1 MVIAQEGNM
10 KRYIVI
16 LFIISFFPFV
26 EAFAAASFTVKAPRQ
41 VIQGGKFSITY
52 ELSNAS
58 GSAFKSPN
66 VGGCKLLYGP
76 SVSQMS
82 SFSSVNGKNTSS
94 TSESYTMTYRAEK
107 AGKYTIGAASINV
120 GGKTYT
126 TKPFTLEV
134 LPPDKSA
141 SGGNQSQ
148 SVQVYDVDT
157 QTPDKSVGKNDVF
170 VRIILSKPKA
180 YEQEGILCTIKLYTK
195 YNIQQFMP
203 TLQPSFD
210 GFISQ
215 ELPITSSINRI
226 ENYNGENYMVAD
238 LKQCILFPQRAGTLT
253 ITSGNYDLTVVQY
266 QTVRSIFG
274 MMRQPV
280 EKEIKV
286 KSNKA
291 TINIE
296 SLPEPRPADFCGA
309 VGSFSVSTR
318 MLNENLKT
326 NEAGTLRLV
335 IKGSGN
341 LKNIQTPKIAFPS
354 QFDVYDPQT
363 TVDANPSGERLTGSV
378 TVDYAFVPQY
388 VGKFKIP
395 ATSFSYFDPVRKKY
409 ERVVVDGYELD
420 VAKGSSSSSTSV
432 TNGAVQRKD
441 ILHIKTGDL
450 SLVSGQVMFVN
461 TWWYFLWYIVPLVVF
476 CGILFYYRKLIK
488 ERANV
493 ALMKTK
499 RANKVAAKRL
509 KNARQLMAK
518 NQYDAFF
525 EEMLRALWGYF
536 SDKLTIPVSELNRDN
551 IYSELAEYGVDDA
564 VCSDVIGLLDDC
576 EFARYAKSEGGS
588 NMSAVYNKACDLI
601 NKVENTKHK

>member
-1 MVIAQEGNM
+1 M
-10 KRYIVI
+10 KRLVII
-16 LFIISFFPFV
+16 LFIINLFSV
-26 EAFAAASFTVKAPRQ
+26 ACAYAAASFSVQAPRQ

-52 ELSNAS
+52 VLSNAS
-58 GSAFKSPN
+58 GSGFKSPN

-94 TSESYTMTYRAEK
+94 SSESYTMTYRAEK
-107 AGKYTIGAASINV
+107 AGKYTVGAASVNV

-170 VRIILSKPKA
+170 VRIILSKSKA

-238 LKQCILFPQRAGTLT
+238 LKQCILFPQRSGTLT
-253 ITSGNYDLTVVQY
+253 ITSGNYDLTVIQY
-266 QTVRSIFG
+266 QTVRSGMFG
-274 MMRQPV
+274 MMMRTPV

-286 KSNKA
+286 SSNKA
-291 TINIE
+291 TINIVP
-296 SLPEPRPADFCGA
+296 LPEPKPADFCGA
-309 VGSFSVSTR
+309 VGTFSVSTR
-318 MLNENLKT
+318 MLNDNLKT
-326 NEAGTLRLV
+326 NEAGTLRLT
-335 IKGSGN
+335 IKGNGN

-363 TVDANPSGERLTGSV
+363 TVDANPSGDHLTGTV
-378 TVDYAFVPQY
+378 TIDYAFVPQY
-388 VGKFKIP
+388 VGKFEIP
-395 ATSFSYFDPVRKKY
+395 ATSFSYFDPVKNKY
-409 ERVVVDGYELD
+409 ERISINGYELD
-420 VAKGSSSSSTSV
+420 VAKGSSSSSSAPAGLT
-432 TNGAVQRKD
+432 QRKD
-441 ILHIKTGDL
+441 IIHIKTGDL
-450 SLVSGQVMFVN
+450 SLANGHIIFVN
-461 TWWYFLWYIVPLVVF
+461 TWWYLLWYLVPLVIF
-476 CGILFYYRKLIK
+476 CTILFYYRKLIK

-499 RANKVAAKRL
+499 RANKVANKRL

-518 NQYDAFF
+518 NKHDAFF

-551 IYSELAEYGVDDA
+551 IFLELSKYGVTEN
-564 VCSDVIGLLDDC
+564 VCNDIIGLLDDC
-576 EFARYAKSEGGS
+576 EFARYAKSEENGS
-588 NMSAVYNKACDLI
+588 DMSVVYKKACDLI
-601 NKVENTKHK
+601 NQVENTKHK

>member
-1 MVIAQEGNM
+1 M
-10 KRYIVI
+10 KRYGIII
-16 LFIISFFPFV
+16 LLIGILSWT
-26 EAFAAASFTVKAPRQ
+26 EALAAASFTVQAPKQ
-41 VIQGGKFSITY
+41 VIQGSKFNITY
-52 ELSNAS
+52 VLSNAS
-58 GSAFKSPN
+58 GSSFKSPG

-82 SFSSVNGKNTSS
+82 SFSSVNGKSTSS

-107 AGKYTIGAASINV
+107 AGKYTVGAASINV
-120 GGKTYT
+120 GGKTYS
-126 TKPFTLEV
+126 TKPFALEV

-141 SGGNQSQ
+141 SSGNQSQ

-157 QTPDKSVGKNDVF
+157 QTPDKAVGKNDVF
-170 VRIILSKPKA
+170 VRIILSKSKA

-195 YNIQQFMP
+195 YNIQQFMA

-274 MMRQPV
+274 MMRSPV

-291 TINIE
+291 TIEILP
-296 SLPEPRPADFCGA
+296 LPEPKPADFCGA
-309 VGSFSVSTR
+309 VGKFSATSK
-318 MLNENLKT
+318 MLNQDLKT

-335 IKGSGN
+335 IRGSGN
-341 LKNIQTPKIAFPS
+341 LKNIKTPQISFPS

-363 TVDANPSGERLTGSV
+363 TVNANPSGDHLTGDI

-395 ATSFSYFDPVRKKY
+395 AFTFSYFDPSENKY
-409 ERVVVDGYELD
+409 ERVEIEGYDLD
-420 VAKGSSSSSTSV
+420 VAKGSASSSSYSV
-432 TNGAVQRKD
+432 SDVAQRKD

-450 SLVSGQVMFVN
+450 SLVKGRLLIIDA
-461 TWWYFLWYIVPLVVF
+461 WWYALWYVVPLILFGCV
-476 CGILFYYRKLIK
+476 LFYYRRLIK

-499 RANKVAAKRL
+499 RANKVANKRL

-518 NQYDAFF
+518 NMHDAFF

-551 IYSELAEYGVDDA
+551 ISAELAKFGVDDN
-564 VCSDVIGLLDDC
+564 VCSGIIALLDDC
-576 EFARYAKSEGGS
+576 EFARYAKADEGGRDMAS
-588 NMSAVYNKACDLI
+588 VYKKACELI
-601 NKVENTKHK
+601 NQVENTKHSR

>member
-1 MVIAQEGNM
+1 M
-10 KRYIVI
+10 KRLVII
-16 LFIISFFPFV
+16 LFIINLFSV
-26 EAFAAASFTVKAPRQ
+26 ACAYAAASFSVQAPRQ

-52 ELSNAS
+52 VLSNAS
-58 GSAFKSPN
+58 GSGFKSPN

-94 TSESYTMTYRAEK
+94 SSESYTMTYRAEK
-107 AGKYTIGAASINV
+107 AGKYTVGAASVNV

-170 VRIILSKPKA
+170 VRIILSKSKA

-238 LKQCILFPQRAGTLT
+238 LKQCILFPQRSGTLT
-253 ITSGNYDLTVVQY
+253 ITSGNYDLTVIQY
-266 QTVRSIFG
+266 QTVRSGMFG
-274 MMRQPV
+274 MMMRTPV

-286 KSNKA
+286 SSNKA
-291 TINIE
+291 TINIVP
-296 SLPEPRPADFCGA
+296 LPEPKPADFCGA
-309 VGSFSVSTR
+309 VGTFSVSTR
-318 MLNENLKT
+318 MLNDNLKT
-326 NEAGTLRLV
+326 NEAGTLRLT
-335 IKGSGN
+335 IKGNGN

-363 TVDANPSGERLTGSV
+363 TVDANPSGDHLTGTV
-378 TVDYAFVPQY
+378 TIDYAFVPQY
-388 VGKFKIP
+388 VGKFEIP
-395 ATSFSYFDPVRKKY
+395 ATSFSYFDPVKNKY
-409 ERVVVDGYELD
+409 ERISINGYELD
-420 VAKGSSSSSTSV
+420 VAKGSSSSSSV
-432 TNGAVQRKD
+432 PAGLTQRKD
-441 ILHIKTGDL
+441 IIHIKTGDL
-450 SLVSGQVMFVN
+450 SLANGHIMFVN
-461 TWWYFLWYIVPLVVF
+461 TWWYLLWYLVPLVIF
-476 CGILFYYRKLIK
+476 CTILFYYRKLIK

-499 RANKVAAKRL
+499 RANKVANKRL
-509 KNARQLMAK
+509 KNARQLMTK
-518 NQYDAFF
+518 NKHDAFF

-551 IYSELAEYGVDDA
+551 IFLELSKYGVTEN
-564 VCSDVIGLLDDC
+564 VCNDIIGLLDDC
-576 EFARYAKSEGGS
+576 EFARYAKSEENGS
-588 NMSAVYNKACDLI
+588 DMSVVYKKACDLI
-601 NKVENTKHK
+601 NQVENTKHK

>member
-1 MVIAQEGNM
+1 M
-10 KRYIVI
+10 KRLVII
-16 LFIISFFPFV
+16 LFIINLFSV
-26 EAFAAASFTVKAPRQ
+26 ACAYAAASFSVQAPRQ

-52 ELSNAS
+52 VLSNAS
-58 GSAFKSPN
+58 GSGFKSPN

-94 TSESYTMTYRAEK
+94 SSESYTMTYRAEK
-107 AGKYTIGAASINV
+107 AGKYTVGAASVNV

-141 SGGNQSQ
+141 SGGKQSQ

-170 VRIILSKPKA
+170 VRIILSKSKA

-238 LKQCILFPQRAGTLT
+238 LKQCILFPQRSGTLT
-253 ITSGNYDLTVVQY
+253 ITSGNYDLTVIQY
-266 QTVRSIFG
+266 QTVRSGMFG
-274 MMRQPV
+274 MMMRTPV

-286 KSNKA
+286 SSNKA
-291 TINIE
+291 TINIVP
-296 SLPEPRPADFCGA
+296 LPEPKPADFCGA
-309 VGSFSVSTR
+309 VGTFSVSTR
-318 MLNENLKT
+318 MLNDNLKT
-326 NEAGTLRLV
+326 NEAGTLRLT
-335 IKGSGN
+335 INGNGN

-363 TVDANPSGERLTGSV
+363 TVDANPSGDHLTGTV
-378 TVDYAFVPQY
+378 TIDYAFVPQY
-388 VGKFKIP
+388 VGKFEIP
-395 ATSFSYFDPVRKKY
+395 ATSFSYFDPVKNKY
-409 ERVVVDGYELD
+409 ERISINGYELD
-420 VAKGSSSSSTSV
+420 VAKGSSSSSSAPAGLT
-432 TNGAVQRKD
+432 QRKD
-441 ILHIKTGDL
+441 IIHIKTGDL
-450 SLVSGQVMFVN
+450 SLANGHIMFVN
-461 TWWYFLWYIVPLVVF
+461 TWWYLLWYIVPLVIF
-476 CGILFYYRKLIK
+476 CTILFYYRKLIK

-499 RANKVAAKRL
+499 RANKVANKRL
-509 KNARQLMAK
+509 KNARQLMSK
-518 NQYDAFF
+518 NKHDAFF

-551 IYSELAEYGVDDA
+551 IFLELSKYGVTEN
-564 VCSDVIGLLDDC
+564 VCNDIIGLLDDC
-576 EFARYAKSEGGS
+576 EFARYAKSEENGS
-588 NMSAVYNKACDLI
+588 DMSVVYKKACDLI
-601 NKVENTKHK
+601 NQVENTKHK

>member
-1 MVIAQEGNM
+1 M
-10 KRYIVI
+10 KRLVII
-16 LFIISFFPFV
+16 LFIINLFS
-26 EAFAAASFTVKAPRQ
+26 AACAYAAASFSVQAPRQ

-52 ELSNAS
+52 VLSNAS
-58 GSAFKSPN
+58 GSGFKSPN

-94 TSESYTMTYRAEK
+94 SSESYTMTYRAEK
-107 AGKYTIGAASINV
+107 AGKYTVGAASVNV

-170 VRIILSKPKA
+170 VRIILSKSKA

-238 LKQCILFPQRAGTLT
+238 LKQCILFPQRSGTLT
-253 ITSGNYDLTVVQY
+253 ITSGNYDLTVIQY
-266 QTVRSIFG
+266 QTVRSGMFG
-274 MMRQPV
+274 MMMRTPV

-286 KSNKA
+286 SSNKA
-291 TINIE
+291 TINIVP
-296 SLPEPRPADFCGA
+296 LPEPKPADFCGA
-309 VGSFSVSTR
+309 VGTFSVSTR
-318 MLNENLKT
+318 MLNDNLKT
-326 NEAGTLRLV
+326 NEAGTLRLT
-335 IKGSGN
+335 IKGNGN

-363 TVDANPSGERLTGSV
+363 TVDANPSGEHLTGTV
-378 TVDYAFVPQY
+378 TIDYAFVPQY
-388 VGKFKIP
+388 VGKFEIP
-395 ATSFSYFDPVRKKY
+395 ATSFSYFDPVKNKY
-409 ERVVVDGYELD
+409 ERISINGYELD
-420 VAKGSSSSSTSV
+420 VAKGSSSSSSV
-432 TNGAVQRKD
+432 PAGLTQRKD
-441 ILHIKTGDL
+441 IIHIKTGDL
-450 SLVSGQVMFVN
+450 SLANGHIMFVN
-461 TWWYFLWYIVPLVVF
+461 TWWYLLWYLVPLVIF
-476 CGILFYYRKLIK
+476 CTILFYYRKLIK

-499 RANKVAAKRL
+499 RANKVANKRL

-518 NQYDAFF
+518 NKHDAFF

-551 IYSELAEYGVDDA
+551 IFLELSKYGVTEN
-564 VCSDVIGLLDDC
+564 VCNDIIGLLDDC
-576 EFARYAKSEGGS
+576 EFARYAKSEENGS
-588 NMSAVYNKACDLI
+588 DMSVVYKKACDLI
-601 NKVENTKHK
+601 NQVENTKHK

>member
-1 MVIAQEGNM
+1 M
-10 KRYIVI
+10 KRLVII
-16 LFIISFFPFV
+16 LFIINLFSV
-26 EAFAAASFTVKAPRQ
+26 ACAYAAASFSVQAPRQ

-52 ELSNAS
+52 VLSNAS
-58 GSAFKSPN
+58 GSGFKSPN

-94 TSESYTMTYRAEK
+94 SSESYTMTYRAEK
-107 AGKYTIGAASINV
+107 AGKYTVGAASVNV

-170 VRIILSKPKA
+170 VRIILSKSKA

-238 LKQCILFPQRAGTLT
+238 LKQCILFPQRSGTLT
-253 ITSGNYDLTVVQY
+253 ITSGNYDLTVIQY
-266 QTVRSIFG
+266 QTVRSGMFG
-274 MMRQPV
+274 MMMRTPV

-286 KSNKA
+286 SSNKA
-291 TINIE
+291 TINIVP
-296 SLPEPRPADFCGA
+296 LPEPKPADFCGA
-309 VGSFSVSTR
+309 VGTFSVSAR
-318 MLNENLKT
+318 MLNDNLKT
-326 NEAGTLRLV
+326 NEAGTLRLT
-335 IKGSGN
+335 INGNGN

-363 TVDANPSGERLTGSV
+363 TVDANPSGDHLTGTV
-378 TVDYAFVPQY
+378 TIDYAFVPQY
-388 VGKFKIP
+388 VGKFEIP
-395 ATSFSYFDPVRKKY
+395 ATSFSYFDPVKNKY
-409 ERVVVDGYELD
+409 ERISINGYELD
-420 VAKGSSSSSTSV
+420 VAKGSSSSSSAPAGLT
-432 TNGAVQRKD
+432 QRKD
-441 ILHIKTGDL
+441 IIHIKTGDL
-450 SLVSGQVMFVN
+450 SLANGHIMFVN
-461 TWWYFLWYIVPLVVF
+461 TWWYLLWYLVPLVIF
-476 CGILFYYRKLIK
+476 CTILFYYRKLIK

-499 RANKVAAKRL
+499 RANKVANKRL

-518 NQYDAFF
+518 NKHDAFF

-551 IYSELAEYGVDDA
+551 IFLELSKYGVTEN
-564 VCSDVIGLLDDC
+564 VCNDIIGLLDDC
-576 EFARYAKSEGGS
+576 EFARYAKSEENGS
-588 NMSAVYNKACDLI
+588 DMSVVYKKACDLI
-601 NKVENTKHK
+601 NQVENTKHK

>member
-1 MVIAQEGNM
+1 M
-10 KRYIVI
+10 KRLVII
-16 LFIISFFPFV
+16 LFIINLFS
-26 EAFAAASFTVKAPRQ
+26 AACAYAAASFSVQAPRQ

-52 ELSNAS
+52 VLSNAS
-58 GSAFKSPN
+58 GSGFKSPN

-94 TSESYTMTYRAEK
+94 SSESYTMTYRAEK
-107 AGKYTIGAASINV
+107 AGKYTVGAASVNV

-170 VRIILSKPKA
+170 VRIILSKSKA

-238 LKQCILFPQRAGTLT
+238 LKQCILFPQRSGTLT
-253 ITSGNYDLTVVQY
+253 ITSGNYDLTVIQY
-266 QTVRSIFG
+266 QTVRSGMFG
-274 MMRQPV
+274 MMMRTPV

-286 KSNKA
+286 SSNKA
-291 TINIE
+291 TINIVP
-296 SLPEPRPADFCGA
+296 LPEPKPADFCGA
-309 VGSFSVSTR
+309 VGTFSVSTR
-318 MLNENLKT
+318 MLNDNLKT
-326 NEAGTLRLV
+326 NEAGTLRLT
-335 IKGSGN
+335 INGNGN

-363 TVDANPSGERLTGSV
+363 TVDANPSGDHLTGTV
-378 TVDYAFVPQY
+378 TIDYAFVPQY
-388 VGKFKIP
+388 VGKFEIP
-395 ATSFSYFDPVRKKY
+395 ATSFSYFDPVKNKY
-409 ERVVVDGYELD
+409 ERISINGYELD
-420 VAKGSSSSSTSV
+420 VAKGSSSSSSAPAGLT
-432 TNGAVQRKD
+432 QRKD
-441 ILHIKTGDL
+441 IIHIKTGDL
-450 SLVSGQVMFVN
+450 SLENGHIMFVN
-461 TWWYFLWYIVPLVVF
+461 TWWYLLWYIVPLVIF
-476 CGILFYYRKLIK
+476 CTILFYYRKLIK

-499 RANKVAAKRL
+499 RANKVANKRL

-518 NQYDAFF
+518 NKHDAFF

-551 IYSELAEYGVDDA
+551 IFLELSKYGVTEN
-564 VCSDVIGLLDDC
+564 VCNDIIGLLDDC
-576 EFARYAKSEGGS
+576 EFARYAKSEENGS
-588 NMSAVYNKACDLI
+588 DMSVVYKKACDLI
-601 NKVENTKHK
+601 NQVENTKHK

>member
-1 MVIAQEGNM
+1 M
-10 KRYIVI
+10 KRLVII
-16 LFIISFFPFV
+16 LFIINLFSV
-26 EAFAAASFTVKAPRQ
+26 ACAYAAASFSVQAPRQ

-52 ELSNAS
+52 VLSNAS
-58 GSAFKSPN
+58 GSGFKSPN

-94 TSESYTMTYRAEK
+94 SSESYTMTYRAEK
-107 AGKYTIGAASINV
+107 AGKYTVGAASVNV

-170 VRIILSKPKA
+170 VRIILSKSKA

-238 LKQCILFPQRAGTLT
+238 LKQCILFPQRSGTLT
-253 ITSGNYDLTVVQY
+253 ITSGNYDLTVIQY
-266 QTVRSIFG
+266 QTVRSGMFG
-274 MMRQPV
+274 MMMRTPV

-286 KSNKA
+286 SSNKA
-291 TINIE
+291 TINIVP
-296 SLPEPRPADFCGA
+296 LPEPKPADFCGA
-309 VGSFSVSTR
+309 VGTFSVSTR
-318 MLNENLKT
+318 MLNDNLKT
-326 NEAGTLRLV
+326 NEAGTLRLT
-335 IKGSGN
+335 INGNGN

-363 TVDANPSGERLTGSV
+363 TVDANPSGDHLTGTV
-378 TVDYAFVPQY
+378 TIDYAFVPQY
-388 VGKFKIP
+388 VGKFEIP
-395 ATSFSYFDPVRKKY
+395 ATSFSYFDPVKNKY
-409 ERVVVDGYELD
+409 ERISINGYELD
-420 VAKGSSSSSTSV
+420 VAKGSSSSSSAPAGLT
-432 TNGAVQRKD
+432 QRKD
-441 ILHIKTGDL
+441 IIHIKTGDL
-450 SLVSGQVMFVN
+450 SLANGHIMFVN
-461 TWWYFLWYIVPLVVF
+461 TWWYLLWYIVPLVIF
-476 CGILFYYRKLIK
+476 CTILFYYRKLIK

-499 RANKVAAKRL
+499 RANKVANKRL
-509 KNARQLMAK
+509 KNARQLMSK
-518 NQYDAFF
+518 NKHDAFF

-536 SDKLTIPVSELNRDN
+536 SDKLTISVSELNRDN
-551 IYSELAEYGVDDA
+551 IFLELSKYGVTEN
-564 VCSDVIGLLDDC
+564 VCNDIIGLLDDC
-576 EFARYAKSEGGS
+576 EFARYAKSEENGS
-588 NMSAVYNKACDLI
+588 DMSVVYKKACDLI
-601 NKVENTKHK
+601 NQVENTKHK

>member
-1 MVIAQEGNM
+1 M
-10 KRYIVI
+10 KRLVII
-16 LFIISFFPFV
+16 LFIINLFS
-26 EAFAAASFTVKAPRQ
+26 AACAYAAASFSVQAPRQ

-52 ELSNAS
+52 VLSNAS
-58 GSAFKSPN
+58 GSGFKSPN

-94 TSESYTMTYRAEK
+94 SSESYTMTYRAEK
-107 AGKYTIGAASINV
+107 AGKYTVGAASVNV

-170 VRIILSKPKA
+170 VRIILSKSKA

-238 LKQCILFPQRAGTLT
+238 LKQCILFPQRSGTLT
-253 ITSGNYDLTVVQY
+253 ITSGNYDLTVIQY
-266 QTVRSIFG
+266 QTVRSGMFG
-274 MMRQPV
+274 MMMRTPV

-286 KSNKA
+286 SSNKA
-291 TINIE
+291 TINIVP
-296 SLPEPRPADFCGA
+296 LPEPKPADFCGA
-309 VGSFSVSTR
+309 VGTFSVSTR
-318 MLNENLKT
+318 MLNDNLKT
-326 NEAGTLRLV
+326 NEAGTLRLT
-335 IKGSGN
+335 INGNGN

-363 TVDANPSGERLTGSV
+363 TVDANPSGDHLTGTV
-378 TVDYAFVPQY
+378 TIDYAFVPQY
-388 VGKFKIP
+388 VGKFEIP
-395 ATSFSYFDPVRKKY
+395 ATSFSYFDPVKNKY
-409 ERVVVDGYELD
+409 ERISINGYELD
-420 VAKGSSSSSTSV
+420 VAKGSSSSSSAPAGLT
-432 TNGAVQRKD
+432 QRKD
-441 ILHIKTGDL
+441 IIHIKTGDL
-450 SLVSGQVMFVN
+450 SLANGHIMFVN
-461 TWWYFLWYIVPLVVF
+461 TWWYLLWYIVPLVIF
-476 CGILFYYRKLIK
+476 CTILFYYRKLIK

-499 RANKVAAKRL
+499 RANKVANKRL
-509 KNARQLMAK
+509 KNARQLMSNNK
-518 NQYDAFF
+518 HDAFF

-551 IYSELAEYGVDDA
+551 IFLELSKYGVTEN
-564 VCSDVIGLLDDC
+564 VCNDIIGLLDDC
-576 EFARYAKSEGGS
+576 EFARYAKSEENGS
-588 NMSAVYNKACDLI
+588 DMSVVYKKACDLI
-601 NKVENTKHK
+601 NQVENTKHK

>member
-1 MVIAQEGNM
+1 M
-10 KRYIVI
+10 KRLVII
-16 LFIISFFPFV
+16 LFIINLFSV
-26 EAFAAASFTVKAPRQ
+26 ACAYAAASFSVQAPRQ

-52 ELSNAS
+52 VLSNAS
-58 GSAFKSPN
+58 GSGFKSPN

-94 TSESYTMTYRAEK
+94 SSESYTMTYRAEK
-107 AGKYTIGAASINV
+107 AGKYTVGAASVNV

-170 VRIILSKPKA
+170 VRIILSKSKA

-238 LKQCILFPQRAGTLT
+238 LKQCILFPQRSGTLT
-253 ITSGNYDLTVVQY
+253 ITSGNYDLTVIQY
-266 QTVRSIFG
+266 QTVRSGMFG
-274 MMRQPV
+274 MMMRTPV

-286 KSNKA
+286 SSNKA
-291 TINIE
+291 TINIVP
-296 SLPEPRPADFCGA
+296 LPEPKPADFCGA
-309 VGSFSVSTR
+309 VGTFSVSTR
-318 MLNENLKT
+318 MLNDNLKT
-326 NEAGTLRLV
+326 NEAGTLRLT
-335 IKGSGN
+335 IKGNGN

-363 TVDANPSGERLTGSV
+363 TVDANPSGEHLTGTV
-378 TVDYAFVPQY
+378 TIDYAFVPQY
-388 VGKFKIP
+388 VGKFEIP
-395 ATSFSYFDPVRKKY
+395 ATSFSYFDPVKNKY
-409 ERVVVDGYELD
+409 ERISINGYELD
-420 VAKGSSSSSTSV
+420 VAKGSSSSSSAPAGLT
-432 TNGAVQRKD
+432 QRKD
-441 ILHIKTGDL
+441 IIHIKTGDL
-450 SLVSGQVMFVN
+450 SLANGHIMFVN
-461 TWWYFLWYIVPLVVF
+461 TWWYLLWYLVPLVIF
-476 CGILFYYRKLIK
+476 CTILFYYRKLIK

-499 RANKVAAKRL
+499 RANKVANKRL

-518 NQYDAFF
+518 NKHDAFF

-551 IYSELAEYGVDDA
+551 IFLELSKYGVTEN
-564 VCSDVIGLLDDC
+564 VCNDIIGLLDDC
-576 EFARYAKSEGGS
+576 EFARYAKSEENGS
-588 NMSAVYNKACDLI
+588 DMSVVYKKACDLI
-601 NKVENTKHK
+601 NQVENTKHK

>member
-1 MVIAQEGNM
+1 M
-10 KRYIVI
+10 KRLVII
-16 LFIISFFPFV
+16 LFIINLFSV
-26 EAFAAASFTVKAPRQ
+26 ACAYAAASFSVQAPRQ

-52 ELSNAS
+52 VLSNAS
-58 GSAFKSPN
+58 GSGFKSPN

-94 TSESYTMTYRAEK
+94 SSESYTMTYRAEK
-107 AGKYTIGAASINV
+107 AGKYTVGAASVNV

-170 VRIILSKPKA
+170 VRIILSKSKA

-238 LKQCILFPQRAGTLT
+238 LKQCILFPQRSGTLT
-253 ITSGNYDLTVVQY
+253 ITSGNYDLTVIQY
-266 QTVRSIFG
+266 QTVRSGMFG
-274 MMRQPV
+274 MMMRTPV

-286 KSNKA
+286 SSNKA
-291 TINIE
+291 TINIVP
-296 SLPEPRPADFCGA
+296 LPEPKPADFCGA
-309 VGSFSVSTR
+309 VGTFSVSTR
-318 MLNENLKT
+318 MLNDNLKT
-326 NEAGTLRLV
+326 NEAGTLRLT
-335 IKGSGN
+335 IKGNGN

-363 TVDANPSGERLTGSV
+363 TVDANPSGDHLTGTV
-378 TVDYAFVPQY
+378 TIDYAFVPQY
-388 VGKFKIP
+388 VGKFEIP
-395 ATSFSYFDPVRKKY
+395 ATSFSYFDPVKNKY
-409 ERVVVDGYELD
+409 ERISINGYELD
-420 VAKGSSSSSTSV
+420 VAKGSSSSSSAPAGLT
-432 TNGAVQRKD
+432 QRKD
-441 ILHIKTGDL
+441 IIHIKTGDL
-450 SLVSGQVMFVN
+450 SLANGHIMFVN
-461 TWWYFLWYIVPLVVF
+461 TWWYLLWYIVPLVIF
-476 CGILFYYRKLIK
+476 CTILFYYRKLIK

-499 RANKVAAKRL
+499 RANKVANKRL

-518 NQYDAFF
+518 NKHDAFF

-551 IYSELAEYGVDDA
+551 IFLELSKYGVTEN
-564 VCSDVIGLLDDC
+564 VCNDIIGLLDDC
-576 EFARYAKSEGGS
+576 EFARYAKSEENGS
-588 NMSAVYNKACDLI
+588 DMSVVYKKACDLI
-601 NKVENTKHK
+601 NQVENTKHK

>member
-1 MVIAQEGNM
+1 M
-10 KRYIVI
+10 KRLVII
-16 LFIISFFPFV
+16 LFIINLFS
-26 EAFAAASFTVKAPRQ
+26 AACAYAAASFSVQAPRQ

-52 ELSNAS
+52 VLSNAS
-58 GSAFKSPN
+58 GSGFKSPN

-94 TSESYTMTYRAEK
+94 SSESYTMTYRAEK
-107 AGKYTIGAASINV
+107 AGKYTVGAASVNV

-170 VRIILSKPKA
+170 VRIILSKSKA

-238 LKQCILFPQRAGTLT
+238 LKQCILYPQRSGTLT
-253 ITSGNYDLTVVQY
+253 ITSGNYDLTVIQY
-266 QTVRSIFG
+266 QTVRSGMFG
-274 MMRQPV
+274 MMMRTPV

-286 KSNKA
+286 SSNKA
-291 TINIE
+291 TINIVP
-296 SLPEPRPADFCGA
+296 LPEPKPADFCGA
-309 VGSFSVSTR
+309 VGTFSVSTR
-318 MLNENLKT
+318 MLNDNLKT
-326 NEAGTLRLV
+326 NEAGTLRLT
-335 IKGSGN
+335 INGNGN

-363 TVDANPSGERLTGSV
+363 TVDANPSGDHLTGTV
-378 TVDYAFVPQY
+378 TIDYAFVPQY
-388 VGKFKIP
+388 VGKFEIP
-395 ATSFSYFDPVRKKY
+395 ATSFSYFDPVKNKY
-409 ERVVVDGYELD
+409 ERISINGYELD
-420 VAKGSSSSSTSV
+420 VAKGSSSSSSAPAGLT
-432 TNGAVQRKD
+432 QRKD
-441 ILHIKTGDL
+441 IIHIKTGDL
-450 SLVSGQVMFVN
+450 SLANGHIMFVN
-461 TWWYFLWYIVPLVVF
+461 TWWYLLWYIVPLVIF
-476 CGILFYYRKLIK
+476 CTILFYYRKLIK

-499 RANKVAAKRL
+499 RANKVANKRL
-509 KNARQLMAK
+509 KNARQLMSK
-518 NQYDAFF
+518 NKHDAFF

-551 IYSELAEYGVDDA
+551 IFLELSKYGVTEN
-564 VCSDVIGLLDDC
+564 VCNDIIGLLDDC
-576 EFARYAKSEGGS
+576 EFARYAKSEENGS
-588 NMSAVYNKACDLI
+588 DMSVVYKKACDLI
-601 NKVENTKHK
+601 NQVENTKHK

>member
-1 MVIAQEGNM
+1 M
-10 KRYIVI
+10 KRLVII
-16 LFIISFFPFV
+16 LFIINLFS
-26 EAFAAASFTVKAPRQ
+26 AACAYAAASFSVQAPRQ

-52 ELSNAS
+52 VLSNAS
-58 GSAFKSPN
+58 GSGFKSPN

-94 TSESYTMTYRAEK
+94 SSESYTMTYRAEK
-107 AGKYTIGAASINV
+107 AGKYTVGAASVNV

-170 VRIILSKPKA
+170 VRIILSKSKA

-238 LKQCILFPQRAGTLT
+238 LKQCILFPQRSGTLT
-253 ITSGNYDLTVVQY
+253 ITSGNYDLTVIQY
-266 QTVRSIFG
+266 QTVRSGMFG
-274 MMRQPV
+274 MMMRTPV

-286 KSNKA
+286 SSNKA
-291 TINIE
+291 TINIVP
-296 SLPEPRPADFCGA
+296 LPEPKPADFCGA
-309 VGSFSVSTR
+309 VGTFSVSTR
-318 MLNENLKT
+318 MLNDNLKT
-326 NEAGTLRLV
+326 NEAGTLRLT
-335 IKGSGN
+335 IKGNGN

-363 TVDANPSGERLTGSV
+363 TVDANPSGDHLTGTV
-378 TVDYAFVPQY
+378 TIDYAFVPQY
-388 VGKFKIP
+388 VGKFEIP
-395 ATSFSYFDPVRKKY
+395 ATSFSYFDPVKNKY
-409 ERVVVDGYELD
+409 ERISINGYELD
-420 VAKGSSSSSTSV
+420 VAKGSSSSSSAPAGLT
-432 TNGAVQRKD
+432 QRKD
-441 ILHIKTGDL
+441 IIHIKTGDL
-450 SLVSGQVMFVN
+450 SLANGHIMFVN
-461 TWWYFLWYIVPLVVF
+461 TWWYLLWYIVPLVIF
-476 CGILFYYRKLIK
+476 CTILFYYRKLIK

-499 RANKVAAKRL
+499 RANKVANKRL

-518 NQYDAFF
+518 NKHDAFF

-551 IYSELAEYGVDDA
+551 IFLELSKYGVTEN
-564 VCSDVIGLLDDC
+564 VCNDIIGLLDDC
-576 EFARYAKSEGGS
+576 EFARYAKSEENGS
-588 NMSAVYNKACDLI
+588 DMSVVYKKACDLI
-601 NKVENTKHK
+601 NQVENTKHK

>member
-1 MVIAQEGNM
+1 M
-10 KRYIVI
+10 KRLGVI
-16 LFIISFFPFV
+16 LIFAVCLLFPAV
-26 EAFAAASFTVKAPRQ
+26 VRGAASFTVEAPRQ
-41 VIQGGKFSITY
+41 VVQGSKFNITY
-52 ELSNAS
+52 VLSNAS
-58 GSAFKSPN
+58 GSGFDSPE

-82 SFSSVNGKNTSS
+82 SFSSVNGKSTSS

-107 AGKYTIGAASINV
+107 AGKYSVGVASIKV

-126 TKPFTLEV
+126 TKPFTIEV

-157 QTPDKSVGKNDVF
+157 QTPDKAVGKDDVF
-170 VRIILSKPKA
+170 VRIILSKSKA

-195 YNIQQFMP
+195 YNIQQFMA

-215 ELPITSSINRI
+215 ELPITSSINRM

-238 LKQCILFPQRAGTLT
+238 LKQCILFPQRSGTLS

-266 QTVRSIFG
+266 QMVRSLFG
-274 MMRQPV
+274 MMRSPV

-291 TINIE
+291 TIEI
-296 SLPEPRPADFCGA
+296 LPLPGPKPADFCGA
-309 VGSFSVSTR
+309 VGSFSVSST
-318 MLNENLKT
+318 MLNNDLKT

-335 IKGSGN
+335 IKGNGN
-341 LKNIQTPKIAFPS
+341 LKNIKIPQIDFPS

-363 TVDANPSGERLTGSV
+363 TVNANPSGDHLSGDV
-378 TVDYAFVPQY
+378 TIDYAFVPQY

-395 ATSFSYFDPVRKKY
+395 ATTISYFDPVKNRY
-409 ERVVVDGYELD
+409 ERLTIDGYELD
-420 VAKGSSSSSTSV
+420 VAKGSASSSSS
-432 TNGAVQRKD
+432 AVSGLTAQRKD
-441 ILHIKTGDL
+441 ILLIKRGDL
-450 SLVSGQVMFVN
+450 SLSKGRVLFVDS
-461 TWWYFLWYIVPLVVF
+461 WWYLLWYAVPLLVF
-476 CGILFYYRKLIK
+476 CSVLFYYRKLIK

-493 ALMKTK
+493 ALMRNK
-499 RANKVAAKRL
+499 RANKVASKRL

-518 NQYDAFF
+518 KQHDAFF

-551 IYSELAEYGVDDA
+551 ISAELSKYGVDSE
-564 VCSDVIGLLDDC
+564 VCSGIIGLLDDC
-576 EFARYAKSEGGS
+576 EFARYAKSSDGS
-588 NMSAVYNKACDLI
+588 GDMDAVYRKACDLI
-601 NKVENTKHK
+601 NQVENTKRRL

>member
-1 MVIAQEGNM
+1 M
-10 KRYIVI
+10 KRLVII
-16 LFIISFFPFV
+16 LFIINLFS
-26 EAFAAASFTVKAPRQ
+26 AACAYAAASFSVQAPRQ

-52 ELSNAS
+52 VLSNAS
-58 GSAFKSPN
+58 GSGFKSPN

-94 TSESYTMTYRAEK
+94 SSESYTMTYRAEK
-107 AGKYTIGAASINV
+107 AGKYTVGAASVNV

-170 VRIILSKPKA
+170 VRIILSKSKA

-238 LKQCILFPQRAGTLT
+238 LKQCILFPQRSGTLT
-253 ITSGNYDLTVVQY
+253 ITSGNYDLTVIQY
-266 QTVRSIFG
+266 QTVRSGMFG
-274 MMRQPV
+274 MMMRTPV

-286 KSNKA
+286 SSNKA
-291 TINIE
+291 TINIVP
-296 SLPEPRPADFCGA
+296 LPEPKPADFCGA
-309 VGSFSVSTR
+309 VGTFSVSTR
-318 MLNENLKT
+318 MLNDNLKT
-326 NEAGTLRLV
+326 NEAGTLRLT
-335 IKGSGN
+335 IKGNGN

-363 TVDANPSGERLTGSV
+363 TVDANPSGDHLTGTV
-378 TVDYAFVPQY
+378 TIDYAFVPQY
-388 VGKFKIP
+388 VGKFEIP
-395 ATSFSYFDPVRKKY
+395 ATSFSYFDPVKNKY
-409 ERVVVDGYELD
+409 ERISINGYELD
-420 VAKGSSSSSTSV
+420 VAKGSSSSSSAPAGLT
-432 TNGAVQRKD
+432 QRKD
-441 ILHIKTGDL
+441 IIHIKTGDL
-450 SLVSGQVMFVN
+450 SLANGHIMFVN
-461 TWWYFLWYIVPLVVF
+461 TWWYLLWYIVPLVIF
-476 CGILFYYRKLIK
+476 CTILFYYRKLIK

-499 RANKVAAKRL
+499 RANKVANKRL
-509 KNARQLMAK
+509 KNARQLMSK
-518 NQYDAFF
+518 NKHDAFF

-551 IYSELAEYGVDDA
+551 IFLELSKYGVTEN
-564 VCSDVIGLLDDC
+564 VCNDIIGLLDDC
-576 EFARYAKSEGGS
+576 EFARYAKSEENGS
-588 NMSAVYNKACDLI
+588 DMSVVYKKACDLI
-601 NKVENTKHK
+601 NQVENTKHK

>member
-1 MVIAQEGNM
+1 M
-10 KRYIVI
+10 KRLVII
-16 LFIISFFPFV
+16 LFIINLFSV
-26 EAFAAASFTVKAPRQ
+26 ACAYAAASFSVQAPRQ

-52 ELSNAS
+52 VLSNAS
-58 GSAFKSPN
+58 GSGFKSPN

-94 TSESYTMTYRAEK
+94 SSESYTMTYRAEK
-107 AGKYTIGAASINV
+107 AGKYTVGAASVNV

-170 VRIILSKPKA
+170 VRIILSKSKA

-238 LKQCILFPQRAGTLT
+238 LKQCILFPQRSGTLT
-253 ITSGNYDLTVVQY
+253 ITSGNYDLTVIQY
-266 QTVRSIFG
+266 QTVRSGMFG
-274 MMRQPV
+274 MMMRTPV

-286 KSNKA
+286 SSNKA
-291 TINIE
+291 TINIVP
-296 SLPEPRPADFCGA
+296 LPEPKPADFCGA
-309 VGSFSVSTR
+309 VGTFSISTR
-318 MLNENLKT
+318 MLNDNLKT
-326 NEAGTLRLV
+326 NEAGTLRLT
-335 IKGSGN
+335 INGNGN

-363 TVDANPSGERLTGSV
+363 TVDANPSGDHLTGTV
-378 TVDYAFVPQY
+378 TIDYAFVPQY
-388 VGKFKIP
+388 VGKFEIP
-395 ATSFSYFDPVRKKY
+395 ATSFSYFDPVKNKY
-409 ERVVVDGYELD
+409 ERISINGYELD
-420 VAKGSSSSSTSV
+420 VAKGSSSSSSAPAGLT
-432 TNGAVQRKD
+432 QRKD
-441 ILHIKTGDL
+441 IIHIKTGDL
-450 SLVSGQVMFVN
+450 SLANGHIMFVN
-461 TWWYFLWYIVPLVVF
+461 TWWYLLWYIVPLVIF
-476 CGILFYYRKLIK
+476 CTILFYYRKLIK

-499 RANKVAAKRL
+499 RANKVANKRL
-509 KNARQLMAK
+509 KNARQLMSK
-518 NQYDAFF
+518 NKHDAFF

-551 IYSELAEYGVDDA
+551 IFLELSKYGVTEN
-564 VCSDVIGLLDDC
+564 VCNDIIGLLDDC
-576 EFARYAKSEGGS
+576 EFARYAKSEENGS
-588 NMSAVYNKACDLI
+588 DMSVVYKKACDLI
-601 NKVENTKHK
+601 NQVENTKHK

>member
-1 MVIAQEGNM
+1 M
-10 KRYIVI
+10 KRLVII
-16 LFIISFFPFV
+16 LFIINLFS
-26 EAFAAASFTVKAPRQ
+26 AACAYAAASFSVQAPRQ

-52 ELSNAS
+52 VLSNAS
-58 GSAFKSPN
+58 GSGFKSPN

-94 TSESYTMTYRAEK
+94 SSESYTMTYRAEK
-107 AGKYTIGAASINV
+107 AGKYTVGAASVNV

-170 VRIILSKPKA
+170 VRIILSKSKA

-238 LKQCILFPQRAGTLT
+238 LKQCILFPQRSGTLT
-253 ITSGNYDLTVVQY
+253 ITSGNYDLTVIQY
-266 QTVRSIFG
+266 QTVRSGMFG
-274 MMRQPV
+274 MMMRTPV

-286 KSNKA
+286 SSNKA
-291 TINIE
+291 TINIVP
-296 SLPEPRPADFCGA
+296 LPEPKPADFCGA
-309 VGSFSVSTR
+309 VGTFSVSTR
-318 MLNENLKT
+318 MLNDNLKT
-326 NEAGTLRLV
+326 NEAGTLRLT
-335 IKGSGN
+335 IKGNGN

-363 TVDANPSGERLTGSV
+363 TVDANPSGDHLTGTV
-378 TVDYAFVPQY
+378 TIDYAFVPQY
-388 VGKFKIP
+388 VGKFEIP
-395 ATSFSYFDPVRKKY
+395 ATSFSYFDPVKNKY
-409 ERVVVDGYELD
+409 ERISINGYELD
-420 VAKGSSSSSTSV
+420 VAKGSSSSSSAPAGLT
-432 TNGAVQRKD
+432 QRKD
-441 ILHIKTGDL
+441 IIHIKTGDL
-450 SLVSGQVMFVN
+450 SLANGHIMFVN
-461 TWWYFLWYIVPLVVF
+461 TWWYLLWYIVPLVIF
-476 CGILFYYRKLIK
+476 CTILFYYRKLIK

-499 RANKVAAKRL
+499 RANKVANKRL

-518 NQYDAFF
+518 NKHDAFF

-536 SDKLTIPVSELNRDN
+536 SDKLTISVSELNRDN
-551 IYSELAEYGVDDA
+551 IFLELSKYGVTEN
-564 VCSDVIGLLDDC
+564 VCNDIIGLLDDC
-576 EFARYAKSEGGS
+576 EFARYAKSEENGS
-588 NMSAVYNKACDLI
+588 DMSVVYKKACDLI
-601 NKVENTKHK
+601 NQVENTKHK

>member
-1 MVIAQEGNM
+1 M
-10 KRYIVI
+10 KRLVII
-16 LFIISFFPFV
+16 LFIINLFS
-26 EAFAAASFTVKAPRQ
+26 AACAYAAASFSVQAPRQ

-52 ELSNAS
+52 VLSNAS
-58 GSAFKSPN
+58 GSGFKSPN

-94 TSESYTMTYRAEK
+94 SSESYTMTYRAEK
-107 AGKYTIGAASINV
+107 AGKYTVGAASVNV

-170 VRIILSKPKA
+170 VRIILSKSKA

-238 LKQCILFPQRAGTLT
+238 LKQCILFPQRSGTLT
-253 ITSGNYDLTVVQY
+253 ITSGNYDLTVIQY
-266 QTVRSIFG
+266 QTLRSGMFG
-274 MMRQPV
+274 MMMRTPV

-286 KSNKA
+286 SSNKA
-291 TINIE
+291 TINIVP
-296 SLPEPRPADFCGA
+296 LPEPKPADFCGA
-309 VGSFSVSTR
+309 VGTFSVSTR
-318 MLNENLKT
+318 MLNDNLKT
-326 NEAGTLRLV
+326 NEAGTLRLT
-335 IKGSGN
+335 IKGNGN

-363 TVDANPSGERLTGSV
+363 TVDANPSGDHLTGTV
-378 TVDYAFVPQY
+378 TIDYAFVPQY
-388 VGKFKIP
+388 VGKFEIP
-395 ATSFSYFDPVRKKY
+395 ATSFSYFDPVKNKY
-409 ERVVVDGYELD
+409 ERISINGYELD
-420 VAKGSSSSSTSV
+420 VAKGSSSSSSAPAGLT
-432 TNGAVQRKD
+432 QRKD
-441 ILHIKTGDL
+441 IIHIKTGDL
-450 SLVSGQVMFVN
+450 SLANGHIMFVN
-461 TWWYFLWYIVPLVVF
+461 TWWYLLWYIVPLVIF
-476 CGILFYYRKLIK
+476 CTILFYYRKLIK

-499 RANKVAAKRL
+499 RANKVANKRL

-518 NQYDAFF
+518 NKHDAFF

-551 IYSELAEYGVDDA
+551 IFLELSKYGVTEN
-564 VCSDVIGLLDDC
+564 VCNDIIGLLDDC
-576 EFARYAKSEGGS
+576 EFARYAKSEENGS
-588 NMSAVYNKACDLI
+588 DMSVVYKKACDLI
-601 NKVENTKHK
+601 NQVENTKHK

>member
-1 MVIAQEGNM
+1 M
-10 KRYIVI
+10 KRLVII
-16 LFIISFFPFV
+16 LFIINLFSV
-26 EAFAAASFTVKAPRQ
+26 ACAYAAASFSVQAPRQ

-52 ELSNAS
+52 VLSNAS
-58 GSAFKSPN
+58 GSGFKSPN

-94 TSESYTMTYRAEK
+94 SSESYTMTYRAEK
-107 AGKYTIGAASINV
+107 AGKYTVGAASVNV

-170 VRIILSKPKA
+170 VRIILSKSKA

-238 LKQCILFPQRAGTLT
+238 LKQCILFPQRSGTLT
-253 ITSGNYDLTVVQY
+253 ITSGNYDLTVIQY
-266 QTVRSIFG
+266 QTVRSGMFG
-274 MMRQPV
+274 MMMRTPV

-286 KSNKA
+286 SSNKA
-291 TINIE
+291 TINIVP
-296 SLPEPRPADFCGA
+296 LPEPKPADFCGA
-309 VGSFSVSTR
+309 VGTFSVSTR
-318 MLNENLKT
+318 MLNDNLKT
-326 NEAGTLRLV
+326 NEAGTLRLT
-335 IKGSGN
+335 IKGNGN

-363 TVDANPSGERLTGSV
+363 TVDANPSGEHLTGTV
-378 TVDYAFVPQY
+378 TIDYAFVPQY
-388 VGKFKIP
+388 VGKFEIP
-395 ATSFSYFDPVRKKY
+395 ATSFSYFDPVKNKY
-409 ERVVVDGYELD
+409 ERISINGYELD
-420 VAKGSSSSSTSV
+420 VAKGSSSSSSAPAGLT
-432 TNGAVQRKD
+432 QRKD
-441 ILHIKTGDL
+441 IIHIKTGDL
-450 SLVSGQVMFVN
+450 SLANGHIIFVN
-461 TWWYFLWYIVPLVVF
+461 TWWYLLWYLVPLVIF
-476 CGILFYYRKLIK
+476 CTILFYYRKLIK

-499 RANKVAAKRL
+499 RANKVANKRL

-518 NQYDAFF
+518 NKHDAFF

-551 IYSELAEYGVDDA
+551 IFLELSKYGVTEN
-564 VCSDVIGLLDDC
+564 VCNDIIGLLDDC
-576 EFARYAKSEGGS
+576 EFARYAKSEENGS
-588 NMSAVYNKACDLI
+588 DMSVVYKKACDLI
-601 NKVENTKHK
+601 NQVENTKHK

>member
-1 MVIAQEGNM
+1 M
-10 KRYIVI
+10 KRLVII
-16 LFIISFFPFV
+16 LFIINLFS
-26 EAFAAASFTVKAPRQ
+26 AACAYAAASFSVQAPRQ

-52 ELSNAS
+52 VLSNAS
-58 GSAFKSPN
+58 GSGFKSPN

-94 TSESYTMTYRAEK
+94 SSESYTMTYRAEK
-107 AGKYTIGAASINV
+107 AGTYTVGAASVNV

-170 VRIILSKPKA
+170 VRIILSKSKA

-238 LKQCILFPQRAGTLT
+238 LKQCILFPQRSGTLT
-253 ITSGNYDLTVVQY
+253 ITSGNYDLTVIQY
-266 QTVRSIFG
+266 QTVRSGMFG
-274 MMRQPV
+274 MMMRTPV

-286 KSNKA
+286 SSNKA
-291 TINIE
+291 TINIVP
-296 SLPEPRPADFCGA
+296 LPEPKPADFCGA
-309 VGSFSVSTR
+309 VGTFSVSTR
-318 MLNENLKT
+318 MLNDNLKT
-326 NEAGTLRLV
+326 NEAGTLRLT
-335 IKGSGN
+335 INGNGN

-363 TVDANPSGERLTGSV
+363 TVDANPSGDHLTGTV
-378 TVDYAFVPQY
+378 TIDYAFVPQY
-388 VGKFKIP
+388 VGKFEIP
-395 ATSFSYFDPVRKKY
+395 ATSFSYFDPVKNKY
-409 ERVVVDGYELD
+409 ERISINGYELD
-420 VAKGSSSSSTSV
+420 VAKGSSSSSSAPAGLT
-432 TNGAVQRKD
+432 QRKD
-441 ILHIKTGDL
+441 IIHIKTGDL
-450 SLVSGQVMFVN
+450 SLANGHIMFVN
-461 TWWYFLWYIVPLVVF
+461 TWWYLLWYIVPLVIF
-476 CGILFYYRKLIK
+476 CTILFYYRKLIK

-499 RANKVAAKRL
+499 RANKVANKRL
-509 KNARQLMAK
+509 KNARQLMSK
-518 NQYDAFF
+518 NKHDAFF

-551 IYSELAEYGVDDA
+551 IFLELSKYGVTEN
-564 VCSDVIGLLDDC
+564 VCNDIIGLLDDC
-576 EFARYAKSEGGS
+576 EFARYAKSEENGS
-588 NMSAVYNKACDLI
+588 DMSVVYKKACDLI
-601 NKVENTKHK
+601 NQVENTKHK

>member
-1 MVIAQEGNM
+1 M
-10 KRYIVI
+10 KRLVII
-16 LFIISFFPFV
+16 LFIINLFS
-26 EAFAAASFTVKAPRQ
+26 AACAYAAASFSVQAPRQ

-52 ELSNAS
+52 VLSNAS
-58 GSAFKSPN
+58 GSGFKSPN

-94 TSESYTMTYRAEK
+94 SSESYTMTYRAEK
-107 AGKYTIGAASINV
+107 AGKYTVGAASVNV

-170 VRIILSKPKA
+170 VRIILSKSKA

-238 LKQCILFPQRAGTLT
+238 LKQCILFPQRSGTLT
-253 ITSGNYDLTVVQY
+253 ITSGNYDLTVIQY
-266 QTVRSIFG
+266 QTVRSGMFG
-274 MMRQPV
+274 MMMRTPV

-286 KSNKA
+286 SSNKA
-291 TINIE
+291 TINIVP
-296 SLPEPRPADFCGA
+296 LPEPKPADFCGA
-309 VGSFSVSTR
+309 VGTFSVSTR
-318 MLNENLKT
+318 MLNDNLKT
-326 NEAGTLRLV
+326 NEAGTLRLT
-335 IKGSGN
+335 INGNGN

-363 TVDANPSGERLTGSV
+363 TVDANPSGDHLTGTV
-378 TVDYAFVPQY
+378 TIDYAFVPQY
-388 VGKFKIP
+388 VGKFEIP
-395 ATSFSYFDPVRKKY
+395 ATSFSYFDPVKNKY
-409 ERVVVDGYELD
+409 ERISINGYELD
-420 VAKGSSSSSTSV
+420 VAKGSSSSSSAPAGLT
-432 TNGAVQRKD
+432 QRKD
-441 ILHIKTGDL
+441 IIHIKTGDL
-450 SLVSGQVMFVN
+450 SLENGHIMFVN
-461 TWWYFLWYIVPLVVF
+461 TWWYLLWYIVPLVIF
-476 CGILFYYRKLIK
+476 CTILFYYRKLIK

-499 RANKVAAKRL
+499 RANKVANKRL
-509 KNARQLMAK
+509 KNARQLMSK
-518 NQYDAFF
+518 NKHDAFF

-551 IYSELAEYGVDDA
+551 IFLELSKYGVTEN
-564 VCSDVIGLLDDC
+564 VCNDIIGLLDDC
-576 EFARYAKSEGGS
+576 EFARYAKSEENGS
-588 NMSAVYNKACDLI
+588 DMSVVYKKACDLI
-601 NKVENTKHK
+601 NQVENTKHK

>member
-1 MVIAQEGNM
+1 M
-10 KRYIVI
+10 KRLVII
-16 LFIISFFPFV
+16 LFIINLFS
-26 EAFAAASFTVKAPRQ
+26 AACAYAAASFSVQAPRQ

-52 ELSNAS
+52 VLSNAS
-58 GSAFKSPN
+58 GSGFKSPN

-94 TSESYTMTYRAEK
+94 SSESYTMTYRAEK
-107 AGKYTIGAASINV
+107 AGKYTVGAASVNV

-170 VRIILSKPKA
+170 VRIILSKSKA

-238 LKQCILFPQRAGTLT
+238 LKQCILYPQRSGTLT
-253 ITSGNYDLTVVQY
+253 ITSGNYDLTVIQY
-266 QTVRSIFG
+266 QTVRSGMFG
-274 MMRQPV
+274 MMMRTPV

-286 KSNKA
+286 SSNKA
-291 TINIE
+291 TINIVP
-296 SLPEPRPADFCGA
+296 LPEPKPADFCGA
-309 VGSFSVSTR
+309 VGTFSVSTR
-318 MLNENLKT
+318 MLNDNLKT
-326 NEAGTLRLV
+326 NEAGTLRLT
-335 IKGSGN
+335 IKGNGN

-363 TVDANPSGERLTGSV
+363 TVDANPSGDHLTGTV
-378 TVDYAFVPQY
+378 TIDYAFVPQY
-388 VGKFKIP
+388 VGKFEIP
-395 ATSFSYFDPVRKKY
+395 ATSFSYFDPVKNKY
-409 ERVVVDGYELD
+409 ERISINGYELD
-420 VAKGSSSSSTSV
+420 VAKGSSSSSSAPAGLT
-432 TNGAVQRKD
+432 QRKD
-441 ILHIKTGDL
+441 IIHIKTGDL
-450 SLVSGQVMFVN
+450 SLANGHIMFVN
-461 TWWYFLWYIVPLVVF
+461 TWWYLLWYIVPLVIF
-476 CGILFYYRKLIK
+476 CTILFYYRKLIK

-499 RANKVAAKRL
+499 RANKVANKRL
-509 KNARQLMAK
+509 KNARQLMSK
-518 NQYDAFF
+518 NKHDAFF

-551 IYSELAEYGVDDA
+551 IFLELSKYGVTEN
-564 VCSDVIGLLDDC
+564 VCNDIIGLLDDC
-576 EFARYAKSEGGS
+576 EFARYAKSEENGS
-588 NMSAVYNKACDLI
+588 DMSVVYKKACDLI
-601 NKVENTKHK
+601 NQVENTKHK

>member
-1 MVIAQEGNM
+1 M
-10 KRYIVI
+10 KRLVII
-16 LFIISFFPFV
+16 LFIINLFSV
-26 EAFAAASFTVKAPRQ
+26 ACAYAAASFSVQAPRQ

-52 ELSNAS
+52 VLSNAS
-58 GSAFKSPN
+58 GSGFKSPN

-94 TSESYTMTYRAEK
+94 SSESYTMTYRAEK
-107 AGKYTIGAASINV
+107 AGKYTVGAASVNV

-170 VRIILSKPKA
+170 VRIILSKSKA

-238 LKQCILFPQRAGTLT
+238 LKQCILFPQRSGTLT
-253 ITSGNYDLTVVQY
+253 ITSGNYDLTVIQY
-266 QTVRSIFG
+266 QTVRSGMFG
-274 MMRQPV
+274 MMMRTPV

-286 KSNKA
+286 SSNKA
-291 TINIE
+291 TINIVP
-296 SLPEPRPADFCGA
+296 LPEPKPADFCGA
-309 VGSFSVSTR
+309 VGTFSVSTR
-318 MLNENLKT
+318 MLNDNLKT
-326 NEAGTLRLV
+326 NEAGTLRLT
-335 IKGSGN
+335 INGNGN

-363 TVDANPSGERLTGSV
+363 TVDANPSGDHLTGTV
-378 TVDYAFVPQY
+378 TIDYAFVPQY
-388 VGKFKIP
+388 VGKFEIP
-395 ATSFSYFDPVRKKY
+395 ATSFSYFDPVKNKY
-409 ERVVVDGYELD
+409 ERISINGYELD
-420 VAKGSSSSSTSV
+420 VAKGSSSSSSAPAGLT
-432 TNGAVQRKD
+432 QRKD
-441 ILHIKTGDL
+441 IIHIKTGDL
-450 SLVSGQVMFVN
+450 SLANGHIMFVN
-461 TWWYFLWYIVPLVVF
+461 TWWYLLWYIVPLVIF
-476 CGILFYYRKLIK
+476 CTILFYYRKLIK

-499 RANKVAAKRL
+499 RANKVANKRL

-518 NQYDAFF
+518 NKHDAFF

-551 IYSELAEYGVDDA
+551 IFLELSKYGVTEN
-564 VCSDVIGLLDDC
+564 VCNDIIGLLDDC
-576 EFARYAKSEGGS
+576 EFARYAKSEENGS
-588 NMSAVYNKACDLI
+588 DMSVVYKKACDLI
-601 NKVENTKHK
+601 NQVENTKHK

>member
-1 MVIAQEGNM
+1 M
-10 KRYIVI
+10 KRLVII
-16 LFIISFFPFV
+16 LFIINLFSV
-26 EAFAAASFTVKAPRQ
+26 ACAYAAASFSVQAPRQ

-52 ELSNAS
+52 VLSNAS
-58 GSAFKSPN
+58 GSGFKSPN

-94 TSESYTMTYRAEK
+94 SSESYTMTYRAEK
-107 AGKYTIGAASINV
+107 AGKYTVGAASVNV

-170 VRIILSKPKA
+170 VRIILSKSKA

-238 LKQCILFPQRAGTLT
+238 LKQCILFPQRSGTLT
-253 ITSGNYDLTVVQY
+253 ITSGNYDLTVIQY
-266 QTVRSIFG
+266 QTVRSGMFG
-274 MMRQPV
+274 MMMRTPV

-286 KSNKA
+286 SSNKA
-291 TINIE
+291 TINIVP
-296 SLPEPRPADFCGA
+296 LPEPKPADFCGA
-309 VGSFSVSTR
+309 VGTFSVSTR
-318 MLNENLKT
+318 MLNDNLKT
-326 NEAGTLRLV
+326 NEAGTLRLT
-335 IKGSGN
+335 IKGNGN

-363 TVDANPSGERLTGSV
+363 TVDANPSGDHLTGTV
-378 TVDYAFVPQY
+378 TIDYAFVPQY
-388 VGKFKIP
+388 VGKFEIP
-395 ATSFSYFDPVRKKY
+395 ATSFSYFDPVKNKY
-409 ERVVVDGYELD
+409 ERISINGYELD
-420 VAKGSSSSSTSV
+420 VAKGSSSSSSAPAGLT
-432 TNGAVQRKD
+432 QRKD
-441 ILHIKTGDL
+441 IIHIKTGDL
-450 SLVSGQVMFVN
+450 SLANGHIMFVN
-461 TWWYFLWYIVPLVVF
+461 TWWYLLWYIVPLVIF
-476 CGILFYYRKLIK
+476 CTILFYYRKLIK

-499 RANKVAAKRL
+499 RANKVANKRL
-509 KNARQLMAK
+509 KNARQLMSK
-518 NQYDAFF
+518 NKHDAFF

-551 IYSELAEYGVDDA
+551 IFLELSKYGVTEN
-564 VCSDVIGLLDDC
+564 VCNDIIGLLDDC
-576 EFARYAKSEGGS
+576 EFARYAKSEENGS
-588 NMSAVYNKACDLI
+588 DMSVVYKKACDLI
-601 NKVENTKHK
+601 NQVENTKHK

>member
-1 MVIAQEGNM
+1 M
-10 KRYIVI
+10 KRLVII
-16 LFIISFFPFV
+16 LFIINLFS
-26 EAFAAASFTVKAPRQ
+26 AACAYAAASFSVQAPRQ

-52 ELSNAS
+52 VLSNAS
-58 GSAFKSPN
+58 GSGFKSPN

-94 TSESYTMTYRAEK
+94 SSESYTMTYRAEK
-107 AGKYTIGAASINV
+107 AGKYTVGAASVNV

-170 VRIILSKPKA
+170 VRIILSKSKA

-238 LKQCILFPQRAGTLT
+238 LKQCILFPQRSGTLT
-253 ITSGNYDLTVVQY
+253 ITSGNYDLTVIQY
-266 QTVRSIFG
+266 QTVRSGMFG
-274 MMRQPV
+274 MMMRTPV

-286 KSNKA
+286 SSNKA
-291 TINIE
+291 TINIVP
-296 SLPEPRPADFCGA
+296 LPEPKPADFCGA
-309 VGSFSVSTR
+309 VGTFSASTR
-318 MLNENLKT
+318 MLNDNLKT
-326 NEAGTLRLV
+326 NEAGTLRLT
-335 IKGSGN
+335 INGNGN

-363 TVDANPSGERLTGSV
+363 TVDANPSGDHLTGTV
-378 TVDYAFVPQY
+378 TIDYAFVPQY
-388 VGKFKIP
+388 VGKFEIP
-395 ATSFSYFDPVRKKY
+395 ATSFSYFDPVKNKY
-409 ERVVVDGYELD
+409 ERISINGYELD
-420 VAKGSSSSSTSV
+420 VAKGSSSSSSAPAGLT
-432 TNGAVQRKD
+432 QRKD
-441 ILHIKTGDL
+441 IIHIKTGDL
-450 SLVSGQVMFVN
+450 SLANGHIMFVN
-461 TWWYFLWYIVPLVVF
+461 TWWYLLWYLVPLVIF
-476 CGILFYYRKLIK
+476 CTILFYYRKLIK

-499 RANKVAAKRL
+499 RANKVANKRL
-509 KNARQLMAK
+509 KNARQLMSK
-518 NQYDAFF
+518 NKHDAFF

-551 IYSELAEYGVDDA
+551 IFLELSKYGVTEN
-564 VCSDVIGLLDDC
+564 VCNDIIGLLDDC
-576 EFARYAKSEGGS
+576 EFARYAKSEENGS
-588 NMSAVYNKACDLI
+588 DMSVVYKKACDLI
-601 NKVENTKHK
+601 NQVENTKHK

>member
-1 MVIAQEGNM
+1 M
-10 KRYIVI
+10 KRLVII
-16 LFIISFFPFV
+16 LFIINLFSV
-26 EAFAAASFTVKAPRQ
+26 ACAYAAASFSVQAPRQ

-52 ELSNAS
+52 VLSNAS
-58 GSAFKSPN
+58 GSGFKSPN

-94 TSESYTMTYRAEK
+94 SSESYTMTYRAEK
-107 AGKYTIGAASINV
+107 AGKYTVGAASVNV

-170 VRIILSKPKA
+170 VRIILSKSKA

-238 LKQCILFPQRAGTLT
+238 LKQCILYPQRSGTLT
-253 ITSGNYDLTVVQY
+253 ITSGNYDLTVIQY
-266 QTVRSIFG
+266 QTVRSGMFG
-274 MMRQPV
+274 MMMRTPV

-286 KSNKA
+286 SSNKA
-291 TINIE
+291 TINIVP
-296 SLPEPRPADFCGA
+296 LPEPKPADFCGA
-309 VGSFSVSTR
+309 VGTFSVSTR
-318 MLNENLKT
+318 MLNDNLKT
-326 NEAGTLRLV
+326 NEAGTLRLT
-335 IKGSGN
+335 INGNGN

-363 TVDANPSGERLTGSV
+363 TVDANPSGDHLTGTV
-378 TVDYAFVPQY
+378 TIDYAFVPQY
-388 VGKFKIP
+388 VGKFEIP
-395 ATSFSYFDPVRKKY
+395 ATSFSYFDPVKNKY
-409 ERVVVDGYELD
+409 ERISINGYELD
-420 VAKGSSSSSTSV
+420 VAKGSSSSSSAPAGLT
-432 TNGAVQRKD
+432 QRKD
-441 ILHIKTGDL
+441 IIHIKTGDL
-450 SLVSGQVMFVN
+450 SLANGHIMFVN
-461 TWWYFLWYIVPLVVF
+461 TWWYLLWYIVPLVIF
-476 CGILFYYRKLIK
+476 CTILFYYRKLIK

-499 RANKVAAKRL
+499 RANKVANKRL
-509 KNARQLMAK
+509 KNARQLMSK
-518 NQYDAFF
+518 NKHDAFF

-551 IYSELAEYGVDDA
+551 IFLELSKYGVTEN
-564 VCSDVIGLLDDC
+564 VCNDIIGLLDDC
-576 EFARYAKSEGGS
+576 EFARYAKSEENGS
-588 NMSAVYNKACDLI
+588 DMSVVYKKACDLI
-601 NKVENTKHK
+601 NQVENTKHK

>member
-1 MVIAQEGNM
+1 M
-10 KRYIVI
+10 KRLVII
-16 LFIISFFPFV
+16 LFIINLFSV
-26 EAFAAASFTVKAPRQ
+26 ACAYAAASFSVQAPRQ

-52 ELSNAS
+52 VLSNAS
-58 GSAFKSPN
+58 GSGFKSPN

-94 TSESYTMTYRAEK
+94 SSESYTMTYRAEK
-107 AGKYTIGAASINV
+107 AGKYTVGAASVNV

-170 VRIILSKPKA
+170 VRIILSKSKA

-238 LKQCILFPQRAGTLT
+238 LKQCILFPQRSGTLT
-253 ITSGNYDLTVVQY
+253 ITSGNYDLTVIQY
-266 QTVRSIFG
+266 QTVRSGMFG
-274 MMRQPV
+274 MMMRTPV

-286 KSNKA
+286 SSNKA
-291 TINIE
+291 TINIVP
-296 SLPEPRPADFCGA
+296 LPEPKPADFCGA
-309 VGSFSVSTR
+309 VGTFSVSTR
-318 MLNENLKT
+318 MLNDNLKT
-326 NEAGTLRLV
+326 NEAGTLRLT
-335 IKGSGN
+335 INGNGN

-363 TVDANPSGERLTGSV
+363 TVDANPSGDHLTGTV
-378 TVDYAFVPQY
+378 TIDYAFVPQY
-388 VGKFKIP
+388 VGKFEIP
-395 ATSFSYFDPVRKKY
+395 ATSFSYFDPVKNKY
-409 ERVVVDGYELD
+409 ERISINGYELD
-420 VAKGSSSSSTSV
+420 VAKGSSSSSSAPAGLT
-432 TNGAVQRKD
+432 QRKD
-441 ILHIKTGDL
+441 IIHIKTGDL
-450 SLVSGQVMFVN
+450 SLANGHIMFVN
-461 TWWYFLWYIVPLVVF
+461 TWWYLLWYLVPLVIF
-476 CGILFYYRKLIK
+476 CTILFYYRKLIK

-499 RANKVAAKRL
+499 RANKVANKRL

-518 NQYDAFF
+518 NKHDAFF

-551 IYSELAEYGVDDA
+551 IFLELSKYGVTEN
-564 VCSDVIGLLDDC
+564 VCNDIIGLLDDC
-576 EFARYAKSEGGS
+576 EFARYAKSEENGS
-588 NMSAVYNKACDLI
+588 DMSVVYKKACDLI
-601 NKVENTKHK
+601 NQVENTKHK

>member
-1 MVIAQEGNM
+1 M
-10 KRYIVI
+10 KRLVII
-16 LFIISFFPFV
+16 LFIINLFSV
-26 EAFAAASFTVKAPRQ
+26 ACAYAAASFSVQAPRQ

-52 ELSNAS
+52 VLSNAS
-58 GSAFKSPN
+58 GSGFKSPN

-94 TSESYTMTYRAEK
+94 SSESYTMTYRAEK
-107 AGKYTIGAASINV
+107 AGKYTVGAASVNV

-170 VRIILSKPKA
+170 VRIILSKSKA

-238 LKQCILFPQRAGTLT
+238 LKQCILFPQRSGTLT
-253 ITSGNYDLTVVQY
+253 ITSGNYDLTVIQY
-266 QTVRSIFG
+266 QTVRSGMFG
-274 MMRQPV
+274 MMMRTPV

-286 KSNKA
+286 SSNKA
-291 TINIE
+291 TINIVP
-296 SLPEPRPADFCGA
+296 LPEPKPADFCGA
-309 VGSFSVSTR
+309 VGTFSVSTR
-318 MLNENLKT
+318 MLNDNLKT
-326 NEAGTLRLV
+326 NEAGTLRLT
-335 IKGSGN
+335 INGNGN

-363 TVDANPSGERLTGSV
+363 TVDANPSGDHLTGTV
-378 TVDYAFVPQY
+378 TIDYAFVPQY
-388 VGKFKIP
+388 VGKFEIP
-395 ATSFSYFDPVRKKY
+395 ATSFSYFDPVKNKY
-409 ERVVVDGYELD
+409 ERISINGYELD
-420 VAKGSSSSSTSV
+420 VAKGSSSSSSAPAGLT
-432 TNGAVQRKD
+432 QRKD
-441 ILHIKTGDL
+441 IIHIKTGDL
-450 SLVSGQVMFVN
+450 SLANGHIMFVN
-461 TWWYFLWYIVPLVVF
+461 TWWYLLWYIVPLVIF
-476 CGILFYYRKLIK
+476 CTILFYYRQLIK

-499 RANKVAAKRL
+499 RANKVANKRL
-509 KNARQLMAK
+509 KNARQLMSNNK
-518 NQYDAFF
+518 HDAFF

-551 IYSELAEYGVDDA
+551 IFLELSKYGVTEN
-564 VCSDVIGLLDDC
+564 VCNDIIGLLDDC
-576 EFARYAKSEGGS
+576 EFARYAKSEENGS
-588 NMSAVYNKACDLI
+588 DMSVVYKKACDLI
-601 NKVENTKHK
+601 NQVENTKHK

>member
-1 MVIAQEGNM
+1 M
-10 KRYIVI
+10 KRLVII
-16 LFIISFFPFV
+16 LFIINLFS
-26 EAFAAASFTVKAPRQ
+26 AACAYAAASFSVQAPRQ

-52 ELSNAS
+52 VLSNAS
-58 GSAFKSPN
+58 GSGFKSPN

-94 TSESYTMTYRAEK
+94 SSESYTMTYRAEK
-107 AGKYTIGAASINV
+107 AGKYTVGAASVNV

-170 VRIILSKPKA
+170 VRIILSKSKA

-203 TLQPSFD
+203 TVQPSFD

-238 LKQCILFPQRAGTLT
+238 LKQCILFPQRSGTLT
-253 ITSGNYDLTVVQY
+253 ITSGNYDLTVIQY
-266 QTVRSIFG
+266 QTVRSGMFG
-274 MMRQPV
+274 MMMRTPV

-286 KSNKA
+286 SSNKA
-291 TINIE
+291 TINIVP
-296 SLPEPRPADFCGA
+296 LPEPKPADFCGA
-309 VGSFSVSTR
+309 VGTFSVSTR
-318 MLNENLKT
+318 MLNDNLKT
-326 NEAGTLRLV
+326 NEAGTLRLT
-335 IKGSGN
+335 IKGNGN

-363 TVDANPSGERLTGSV
+363 TVDANPSGDHLTGTV
-378 TVDYAFVPQY
+378 TIDYAFVPQY
-388 VGKFKIP
+388 VGKFEIP
-395 ATSFSYFDPVRKKY
+395 ATSFSYFDPVKNKY
-409 ERVVVDGYELD
+409 ERISINGYELD
-420 VAKGSSSSSTSV
+420 VAKGSSSSSSAPAGLT
-432 TNGAVQRKD
+432 QRKD
-441 ILHIKTGDL
+441 IIHIKTGDL
-450 SLVSGQVMFVN
+450 SLANGHIMFVN
-461 TWWYFLWYIVPLVVF
+461 TWWYLLWYIVPLVIF
-476 CGILFYYRKLIK
+476 CTILFYYRKLIK

-499 RANKVAAKRL
+499 RANKVANKRL

-518 NQYDAFF
+518 NKHDAFF

-551 IYSELAEYGVDDA
+551 IFLELSKYGVTEN
-564 VCSDVIGLLDDC
+564 VCNDIIGLLDDC
-576 EFARYAKSEGGS
+576 EFARYAKSEENGS
-588 NMSAVYNKACDLI
+588 DMSVVYKKACDLI
-601 NKVENTKHK
+601 NQVENTKHK

>member
-1 MVIAQEGNM
+1 M
-10 KRYIVI
+10 KRLVII
-16 LFIISFFPFV
+16 LFIINLFSV
-26 EAFAAASFTVKAPRQ
+26 ACAYAAASFSVQAPRQ

-52 ELSNAS
+52 VLSNAS
-58 GSAFKSPN
+58 GSGFKSPN

-94 TSESYTMTYRAEK
+94 SSESYTMTYRAEK
-107 AGKYTIGAASINV
+107 AGKYTVGAASVNV

-126 TKPFTLEV
+126 TKSFTLEV

-170 VRIILSKPKA
+170 VRIILSKSKA

-238 LKQCILFPQRAGTLT
+238 LKQCILFPQRSGTLT
-253 ITSGNYDLTVVQY
+253 ITSGNYDLTVIQY
-266 QTVRSIFG
+266 QTVRSGMFG
-274 MMRQPV
+274 MMMRTPV

-286 KSNKA
+286 SSNKA
-291 TINIE
+291 TINIVP
-296 SLPEPRPADFCGA
+296 LPEPKPADFCGA
-309 VGSFSVSTR
+309 VGTFSVSTR
-318 MLNENLKT
+318 MLNDNLKT
-326 NEAGTLRLV
+326 NEAGTLRLT
-335 IKGSGN
+335 INGNGN

-363 TVDANPSGERLTGSV
+363 TVDANPSGDHLTGTV
-378 TVDYAFVPQY
+378 TIDYAFVPQY
-388 VGKFKIP
+388 VGKFEIP
-395 ATSFSYFDPVRKKY
+395 ATSFSYFDPVKNKY
-409 ERVVVDGYELD
+409 ERISINGYELD
-420 VAKGSSSSSTSV
+420 VAKGSSSSSSAPAGLT
-432 TNGAVQRKD
+432 QRKD
-441 ILHIKTGDL
+441 IIHIKTGDL
-450 SLVSGQVMFVN
+450 SLANGHIMFVN
-461 TWWYFLWYIVPLVVF
+461 TWWYLLWYIVPLVIF
-476 CGILFYYRKLIK
+476 CTILFYYRKLIK

-499 RANKVAAKRL
+499 RANKVANKRL
-509 KNARQLMAK
+509 KNARQLMSK
-518 NQYDAFF
+518 NKHDAFF

-551 IYSELAEYGVDDA
+551 IFLELSKYGVTEN
-564 VCSDVIGLLDDC
+564 VCNDIIGLLDDC
-576 EFARYAKSEGGS
+576 EFARYAKSEENGS
-588 NMSAVYNKACDLI
+588 DMSVVYKKACDLI
-601 NKVENTKHK
+601 NQVENTKHK

>member
-1 MVIAQEGNM
+1 M
-10 KRYIVI
+10 KRLVII
-16 LFIISFFPFV
+16 LFIINLFSV
-26 EAFAAASFTVKAPRQ
+26 ACAYAAASFSVQAPRQ

-52 ELSNAS
+52 VLSNAS
-58 GSAFKSPN
+58 GSGFKSPN

-94 TSESYTMTYRAEK
+94 SSESYTMTYRAEK
-107 AGKYTIGAASINV
+107 AGKYTVGAASVNV

-170 VRIILSKPKA
+170 VRIILSKSKA

-238 LKQCILFPQRAGTLT
+238 LKQCILFPQRSGTLT
-253 ITSGNYDLTVVQY
+253 ITSGNYDLTVIQY
-266 QTVRSIFG
+266 QTVRSGMFG
-274 MMRQPV
+274 MMMRTPV

-286 KSNKA
+286 SSNKA
-291 TINIE
+291 TINIVP
-296 SLPEPRPADFCGA
+296 LPEPKPADFCGA
-309 VGSFSVSTR
+309 VGTFSVSTR
-318 MLNENLKT
+318 MLNDNLKT
-326 NEAGTLRLV
+326 NEAGTLRLT
-335 IKGSGN
+335 INGNGN

-363 TVDANPSGERLTGSV
+363 TVDANPSGDHLTGTV
-378 TVDYAFVPQY
+378 TIDYAFVPQY
-388 VGKFKIP
+388 VGKFEIP
-395 ATSFSYFDPVRKKY
+395 ATSFSYFDPVKNKY
-409 ERVVVDGYELD
+409 ERISINGYELD
-420 VAKGSSSSSTSV
+420 VAKGSSSSSSAPAGLT
-432 TNGAVQRKD
+432 QRKD
-441 ILHIKTGDL
+441 IIHIKTGDL
-450 SLVSGQVMFVN
+450 SLVNGHIMFVN
-461 TWWYFLWYIVPLVVF
+461 TWWYLLWYLVPLVIF
-476 CGILFYYRKLIK
+476 CTILFYYRKLIK

-499 RANKVAAKRL
+499 RANKVANKRL

-518 NQYDAFF
+518 NKHDAFF

-551 IYSELAEYGVDDA
+551 IFLELSKYGVTEN
-564 VCSDVIGLLDDC
+564 VCNDIIGLLDDC
-576 EFARYAKSEGGS
+576 EFARYAKSEENGS
-588 NMSAVYNKACDLI
+588 DMSVVYKKACDLI
-601 NKVENTKHK
+601 NQVENTKHK

>member
-1 MVIAQEGNM
+1 M
-10 KRYIVI
+10 KRLVII
-16 LFIISFFPFV
+16 LFIINLFSV
-26 EAFAAASFTVKAPRQ
+26 ACAYAAASFSVQAPRQ

-52 ELSNAS
+52 VLSNAS
-58 GSAFKSPN
+58 GSGFKSPN

-94 TSESYTMTYRAEK
+94 SSESYTMTYRAEK
-107 AGKYTIGAASINV
+107 AGKYTVGAASVNV

-170 VRIILSKPKA
+170 VRIILSKSKA

-238 LKQCILFPQRAGTLT
+238 LKQCILFPQRSGTLT
-253 ITSGNYDLTVVQY
+253 ITSGNYDLTVIQY
-266 QTVRSIFG
+266 QTVRSGMFG
-274 MMRQPV
+274 MMMRTPV

-286 KSNKA
+286 RSNKA
-291 TINIE
+291 TINIVP
-296 SLPEPRPADFCGA
+296 LPEPKPADFCGA
-309 VGSFSVSTR
+309 VGTFSVSTR
-318 MLNENLKT
+318 MLNDNLKT
-326 NEAGTLRLV
+326 NEAGTLRLT
-335 IKGSGN
+335 INGNGN

-363 TVDANPSGERLTGSV
+363 TVDANPSGDHLTGTV
-378 TVDYAFVPQY
+378 TIDYAFVPQY
-388 VGKFKIP
+388 VGKFEIP
-395 ATSFSYFDPVRKKY
+395 ATSFSYFDPVKNKY
-409 ERVVVDGYELD
+409 ERISINGYELD
-420 VAKGSSSSSTSV
+420 VAKGSSSSSSAPAGLT
-432 TNGAVQRKD
+432 QRKD
-441 ILHIKTGDL
+441 IIHIKTGDL
-450 SLVSGQVMFVN
+450 SLANGHIMFVN
-461 TWWYFLWYIVPLVVF
+461 TWWYLLWYIVPLVIF
-476 CGILFYYRKLIK
+476 CTILFYYRKLIK

-499 RANKVAAKRL
+499 RANKVANKRL
-509 KNARQLMAK
+509 KNARQLMSK
-518 NQYDAFF
+518 NKHDAFF

-551 IYSELAEYGVDDA
+551 IFLELSKYGVTEN
-564 VCSDVIGLLDDC
+564 VCNDIIGLLDDC
-576 EFARYAKSEGGS
+576 EFARYAKSEENGS
-588 NMSAVYNKACDLI
+588 DMSVVYKKACDLI
-601 NKVENTKHK
+601 NQVENTKHK

>member
-1 MVIAQEGNM
+1 M
-10 KRYIVI
+10 
-16 LFIISFFPFV
+16 
-26 EAFAAASFTVKAPRQ
+26 
-41 VIQGGKFSITY
+41 
-52 ELSNAS
+52 LSNAS
-58 GSAFKSPN
+58 GSGFKSPN

-94 TSESYTMTYRAEK
+94 SSESYTMTYRAEK
-107 AGKYTIGAASINV
+107 AGKYTVGAASVNV

-170 VRIILSKPKA
+170 VRIILSKSKA

-238 LKQCILFPQRAGTLT
+238 LKQCILFPQRSGTLT
-253 ITSGNYDLTVVQY
+253 ITSGNYDLTVIQY
-266 QTVRSIFG
+266 QTVRSGMFG
-274 MMRQPV
+274 MMMRTPV

-286 KSNKA
+286 SSNKA
-291 TINIE
+291 TINIVP
-296 SLPEPRPADFCGA
+296 LPEPKPADFCGA
-309 VGSFSVSTR
+309 VGTFSVSTR
-318 MLNENLKT
+318 MLNDNLKT
-326 NEAGTLRLV
+326 NEAGTLRLT
-335 IKGSGN
+335 INGNGN

-363 TVDANPSGERLTGSV
+363 TVDANPSGDHLTGTV
-378 TVDYAFVPQY
+378 TIDYAFVPQY
-388 VGKFKIP
+388 VGKFEIP
-395 ATSFSYFDPVRKKY
+395 ATSFSYFDPVKNKY
-409 ERVVVDGYELD
+409 ERISINGYELD
-420 VAKGSSSSSTSV
+420 VAKGSSSSSSAPAGLT
-432 TNGAVQRKD
+432 QRKD
-441 ILHIKTGDL
+441 IIHIKTGDL
-450 SLVSGQVMFVN
+450 SLANGHIMFVN
-461 TWWYFLWYIVPLVVF
+461 TWWYLLWYIVPLVIF
-476 CGILFYYRKLIK
+476 CTILFYYRKLIK

-499 RANKVAAKRL
+499 RANKVANKRL
-509 KNARQLMAK
+509 KNARQLMSK
-518 NQYDAFF
+518 NKHDAFF

-551 IYSELAEYGVDDA
+551 IFLELSKYGVTEN
-564 VCSDVIGLLDDC
+564 VCNDIIGLLDDC
-576 EFARYAKSEGGS
+576 EFARYAKSEENGS
-588 NMSAVYNKACDLI
+588 DMSVVYKKACDLI
-601 NKVENTKHK
+601 NQVENTKHK

>member
-1 MVIAQEGNM
+1 M
-10 KRYIVI
+10 KRLVII
-16 LFIISFFPFV
+16 LFIINLFSV
-26 EAFAAASFTVKAPRQ
+26 ACAYAAASFSVQAPRQ

-52 ELSNAS
+52 VLSNAS
-58 GSAFKSPN
+58 GSGFKSPN

-94 TSESYTMTYRAEK
+94 SSESYTMTYRAEK
-107 AGKYTIGAASINV
+107 AGKYTVGAASVNV

-170 VRIILSKPKA
+170 VRIILSKSKA

-238 LKQCILFPQRAGTLT
+238 LKQCILYPQRSGTLT
-253 ITSGNYDLTVVQY
+253 ITSGNYDLTVIQY
-266 QTVRSIFG
+266 QTVRSGMFG
-274 MMRQPV
+274 MMMRTPV

-286 KSNKA
+286 SSNKA
-291 TINIE
+291 TINIVP
-296 SLPEPRPADFCGA
+296 LPEPKPADFCGA
-309 VGSFSVSTR
+309 VGTFSVSTR
-318 MLNENLKT
+318 MLNDNLKT
-326 NEAGTLRLV
+326 NEAGTLRLT
-335 IKGSGN
+335 IKGNGN

-363 TVDANPSGERLTGSV
+363 TVDANPSGDHLTGTV
-378 TVDYAFVPQY
+378 TIDYAFVPQY
-388 VGKFKIP
+388 VGKFEIP
-395 ATSFSYFDPVRKKY
+395 ATSFSYFDPVKNKY
-409 ERVVVDGYELD
+409 ERISINGYELD
-420 VAKGSSSSSTSV
+420 VAKGSSSSSSAPAGLT
-432 TNGAVQRKD
+432 QRKD
-441 ILHIKTGDL
+441 IIHIKTGDL
-450 SLVSGQVMFVN
+450 SLANGHIMFVN
-461 TWWYFLWYIVPLVVF
+461 TWWYLLWYIVPLVIF
-476 CGILFYYRKLIK
+476 CTILFYYRKLIK

-499 RANKVAAKRL
+499 RANKVANKRL
-509 KNARQLMAK
+509 KNARQLMSK
-518 NQYDAFF
+518 NKHDAFF

-551 IYSELAEYGVDDA
+551 IFLELSKYGVTEN
-564 VCSDVIGLLDDC
+564 VCNDIIGLLDDC
-576 EFARYAKSEGGS
+576 EFARYAKSEENGS
-588 NMSAVYNKACDLI
+588 DMSVVYKKACDLI
-601 NKVENTKHK
+601 NQVENTKHK